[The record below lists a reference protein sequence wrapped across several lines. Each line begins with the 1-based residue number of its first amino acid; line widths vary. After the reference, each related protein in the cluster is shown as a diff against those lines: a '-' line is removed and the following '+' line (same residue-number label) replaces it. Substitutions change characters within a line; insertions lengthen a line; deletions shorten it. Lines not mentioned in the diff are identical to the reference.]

1 MYKSPLK
8 IILVVVLFFA
18 VSWAVYYFFYILP
31 GKSQFDIRKF
41 GGNVVSIED
50 DLVTLNGVFIPAPA
64 GSLDLSAKRNF
75 TFRVDEETRLSKIEI
90 KWPTWEEVAAAP
102 EGRLKFSVEDLPSEQ
117 KEGDIEDLK
126 NWFLSNP
133 NILYAEA
140 NFEKSIYKSENPVA
154 VEVVYKLR
162 AIPAP
167 STQTGQEQ

>member
-41 GGNVVSIED
+41 GGNVASIED

-117 KEGDIEDLK
+117 KEGDIEDLRIGSCQIRIYYTQKQTLK
-126 NWFLSNP
+126 NQYISLKIRWPL
-133 NILYAEA
+133 
-140 NFEKSIYKSENPVA
+140 
-154 VEVVYKLR
+154 KLF
-162 AIPAP
+162 IN
-167 STQTGQEQ
+167 